1 MNTKNRFKLT
11 ATAAAASLL
20 CSMTA
25 PAAHAAGQE
34 AAAEQSLDKVI
45 VTAQKR
51 EQAAIDVPGSVAS
64 LNTEKLAREGKVRLE
79 DYVTSVPG
87 LSISSY
93 RQGFTQVT
101 LRGITTGVSQ
111 SAATTAFYIDEA
123 PIGSVNAYTLGST
136 ITPDIDPAELQRIEV
151 LKGPQ
156 GTLYGAGAMGGM
168 VRYVTAPADFRNL
181 RGSVTLGG
189 SQVDGGANGSSARAS
204 LNVPFGD
211 NAMALRFSAFS
222 RTDGGF
228 IDTTKGRDDI
238 NQSKVSGG
246 RVAFT
251 WLLNNQWKLHTF
263 ALTQKVESKGTA
275 MEDVDAKT
283 LQPLYGKYKQQTFVP
298 EPSFANLD
306 VANVTLNGEVGPFDL
321 VSSTTWQ
328 KIRTQTTTD
337 NTYGFGAAL
346 GAILGIPDLGIV
358 GNHSAGTR
366 RLSQEL
372 RLRGTAFDSRLQY
385 EGGVYYTR
393 ENSSTMIPTPTP
405 FSSTTG
411 APYTLPEIARAAI
424 VSTYEE
430 YSLFANAT
438 YALTPAIDLQ
448 AGIRHGSDDQT
459 YQQAYQGL
467 LVGPVPIVINSGA
480 KNSKSTYLFTA
491 SYKLSP
497 TEALYARMGTGY
509 RAGGPNAIPPATVVN
524 AAQTF
529 RPDTLTSV
537 EAGYKAVFGG
547 GKFSFEGALFS
558 TKWKDIQIET
568 SAGGFAYFVNGGTAT
583 SRGAEASLVYY
594 PIPGLSLRATGGYTK
609 ATLDEDAPDAG
620 GLTGDSLP
628 FVPKITSSLSA
639 TYRWSPVAGWQASF
653 GGSVDYT
660 GKRRSDFSAKAPVDV
675 PVFKTFNLN
684 GGLEKG
690 NWRLS
695 VYGKNLGNARGFT
708 YIKSRSLVPGANP
721 MAAGLIAPRTL
732 GADINYRF

>member
-1 MNTKNRFKLT
+1 MNKKVRFNLT
-11 ATAAAASLL
+11 ATAAAASMMCAGTVL
-20 CSMTA
+20 
-25 PAAHAAGQE
+25 PAYAADQE
-34 AAAEQSLDKVI
+34 VAADLGIDKVI

-51 EQAAIDVPGSVAS
+51 EQAALDVPGSVAS
-64 LNTEKLAREGKVRLE
+64 VNTERLAREGKVRLE
-79 DYVTSVPG
+79 DYVSSVPG

-111 SAATTAFYIDEA
+111 SAATTSFYIDEA
-123 PIGSVNAYTLGST
+123 PIGSVNAYTLGSS
-136 ITPDIDPAELQRIEV
+136 ITPDLDPAELQRVEV
-151 LKGPQ
+151 MKGPQ

-189 SQVDGGANGSSARAS
+189 NQVDGGGHGSSARAS

-211 NAMALRFSAFS
+211 DRMALRFSAFS
-222 RTDGGF
+222 RTDAGY
-228 IDTTKGRDDI
+228 IDTVDGRDDI
-238 NQSKVSGG
+238 NKSKVSGG

-263 ALTQKVESKGTA
+263 ALTQRVDSNGTA

-283 LQPLYGKYKQQTFVP
+283 LQPLYGKYKQKTYVA

-306 VANVTLNGEVGPFDL
+306 VANLSLTGELGPFDL

-337 NTYGFGAAL
+337 NTFGFGASL

-358 GNHSAGTR
+358 GNHSADTR
-366 RLSQEL
+366 RLAQEL
-372 RLRGTAFDSRLQY
+372 RLRANALEERLQY

-393 ENSSTMIPTPTP
+393 ENSGTMIPTPTP

-411 APYTLPEIARAAI
+411 MPYALPEIARAVIA
-424 VSTYEE
+424 SSYKE
-430 YSLFANAT
+430 YSVFANAT
-438 YALTPAIDLQ
+438 YSFTPQIDVQ
-448 AGIRHGSDDQT
+448 AGIRHGSDDQH
-459 YQQAYQGL
+459 YSQAYQGL
-467 LVGPVPIVINSGA
+467 LVGPVPILIQSGA
-480 KNSKSTYLFTA
+480 KNSKSTYLLTA
-491 SYKLSP
+491 SYKPSA

-509 RAGGPNAIPPATVVN
+509 RAGGPNAIPPSTIVN

-537 EAGYKAVFGG
+537 EVGYKAVFGG
-547 GKFSFEGALFS
+547 GKLSIEGAIFN

-568 SAGGFAYFVNGGTAT
+568 SAGGFAYFVNGGAAT

-594 PIPGLSLRATGGYTK
+594 PIAGLALRATGGYTK
-609 ATLDEDAPDAG
+609 AVLDEDAPDAG
-620 GLTGDSLP
+620 GITGDSLP
-628 FVPKITSSLSA
+628 FVPKFTSSVGA
-639 TYRWSPVAGWQASF
+639 TYRWLPAAGWQASL
-653 GGSVDYT
+653 GGSIDYT
-660 GKRRSDFSAKAPVDV
+660 GQRRSDFSGRAPVDV
-675 PVFKTFNLN
+675 PTFTTWNLS
-684 GGLEKG
+684 GGIEKG
-690 NWRLS
+690 SWRLS

-708 YIKSRSLVPGANP
+708 YIKSRSLALDANP
-721 MAAGLIAPRTL
+721 LAAGLIAPRTI
-732 GADINYRF
+732 GAELNYRF